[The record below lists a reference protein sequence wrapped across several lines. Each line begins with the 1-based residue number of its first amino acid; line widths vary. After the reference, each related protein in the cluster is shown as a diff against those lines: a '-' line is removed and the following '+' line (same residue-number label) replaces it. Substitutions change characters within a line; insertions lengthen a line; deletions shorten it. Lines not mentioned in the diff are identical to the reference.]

1 MAFNDTNLPSYN
13 SAFTRS
19 PVELVVCRQV
29 FWLVSMPNAFPPDVS
44 DSGISFGIFPKE

>member
-1 MAFNDTNLPSYN
+1 MTLMTLNLPSYN

-44 DSGISFGIFPKE
+44 DSGILFGIFPKE